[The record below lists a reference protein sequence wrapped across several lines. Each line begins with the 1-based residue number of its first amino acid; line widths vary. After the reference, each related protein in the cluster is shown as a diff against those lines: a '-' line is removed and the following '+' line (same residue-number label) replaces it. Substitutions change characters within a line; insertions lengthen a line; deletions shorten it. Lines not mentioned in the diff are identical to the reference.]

1 VKRTIRFVLFTGE
14 EEGLFG
20 SKAYVEA
27 HQAELPKISVAIV
40 HDTGTGKVTGMGV
53 EGRDEL
59 KPLLGDLTGPLKD
72 LGFTEGLSDGG
83 VGPGTD
89 HWSFHE
95 KGVPGFAFEQNPAEY
110 RLTHHSNSDTLD
122 KAREPDLIEG
132 AQIMSVLA
140 LRVADLPDLLPH
152 GMPKP
157 RTSRGPRT
165 SATGTDEE

>member
-1 VKRTIRFVLFTGE
+1 
-14 EEGLFG
+14 
-20 SKAYVEA
+20 
-27 HQAELPKISVAIV
+27 
-40 HDTGTGKVTGMGV
+40 MGV

-59 KPLLGDLTGPLKD
+59 KPLLAAETEPLKD
-72 LGFTEGLSDGG
+72 LGFSGGLSDGG

-95 KGVPGFAFEQNPAEY
+95 KGVPGFAFLQDPAEY

-152 GMPKP
+152 RMPTP
-157 RTSRGPRT
+157 RAARSPRAQ
-165 SATGTDEE
+165 SSGTDEE